1 VQAGLLYAGT
11 ESGLF
16 ISFDDGG
23 HWQPFQLNFPRV
35 PVTDLEV
42 HRGDLIASTEGRAY
56 WILDDLSS
64 LEQLAAKPAEVQS
77 AGAYLFE
84 PRKAYL
90 LEQRGG
96 PPALLADVG
105 SNPPDGALIRFELPA
120 ASAGGSEPVV
130 LEILDGEG
138 HVLRRFTSQP
148 VAQEARSLVK
158 GVQKLPPSPPV
169 PAKRGMNAYVWDLRV
184 APYTPVADTIRYVS
198 QVPYRVAPG
207 TYTVR
212 LSYKGQTLAQRLEI
226 AADPRHERVTAPQWA
241 AQQQLLAQLRSL
253 VDDIHHSANDMRAI
267 TQQTQALLRRAAG
280 AGGSAG
286 VERSGRELIARINR
300 WEEQVPQPKLPN
312 DVEDYVSFP
321 SRLLST
327 PVLSL
332 IAMVDQDP
340 PVTAAAEAEARDL
353 TARWST
359 IRAQRDRIEKQDL
372 TAFEAQLRTAGLP
385 ADIHLWRPGSP
396 PPPHVSVPQR

>member
-1 VQAGLLYAGT
+1 
-11 ESGLF
+11 
-16 ISFDDGG
+16 
-23 HWQPFQLNFPRV
+23 
-35 PVTDLEV
+35 
-42 HRGDLIASTEGRAY
+42 
-56 WILDDLSS
+56 
-64 LEQLAAKPAEVQS
+64 PA
-77 AGAYLFE
+77 
-84 PRKAYL
+84 R
-90 LEQRGG
+90 
-96 PPALLADVG
+96 
-105 SNPPDGALIRFELPA
+105 
-120 ASAGGSEPVV
+120 
-130 LEILDGEG
+130 
-138 HVLRRFTSQP
+138 
-148 VAQEARSLVK
+148 
-158 GVQKLPPSPPV
+158 
-169 PAKRGMNAYVWDLRV
+169 RGMNAYVWDLRV

-207 TYTVR
+207 TYTVH

-226 AADPRHERVTAPQWA
+226 AADPRHERVTALQWA

-332 IAMVDQDP
+332 IAMVDQPP
-340 PVTAAAEAEARDL
+340 PVTAAAEAQAREL
-353 TARWST
+353 QARWS
-359 IRAQRDRIEKQDL
+359 ALRDGMARIKAGEL
-372 TAFEAQLRTAGLP
+372 ATFEAKVRQAGLP
-385 ADIHLWRPGSP
+385 GELALWSPDSP
-396 PPPHVSVPQR
+396 PPSRISDQESARRRADGS